1 MNAPSRRA
9 LAITVLIIAGEAA
22 FLLPFILARVFRPT
36 LLDVFGLTNLELG
49 TAFSVYGIVAMAAY
63 LLGGPLADKFPARI
77 MLAIALA
84 STGAGGLVMIA
95 DPSLP
100 TLVIAVGFVS
110 VIGYTPDVFMGPL
123 MGYLLDRSPGAVG
136 QQHVFWAV
144 SGFALVGLVAS
155 YLFSRVI
162 RERLTRGLDG

>member
-1 MNAPSRRA
+1 MHR
-9 LAITVLIIAGEAA
+9 T
-22 FLLPFILARVFRPT
+22 T
-36 LLDVFGLTNLELG
+36 LSATSPLS
-49 TAFSVYGIVAMAAY
+49 ASVAY
-63 LLGGPLADKFPARI
+63 
-77 MLAIALA
+77 
-84 STGAGGLVMIA
+84 TGC
-95 DPSLP
+95 
-100 TLVIAVGFVS
+100 AVGFVS